1 MKKENYNYFSW
12 EMYSTYN
19 TRYDEYSV
27 FINYINPIDG
37 YSTYELEKIE
47 NEIKQISS
55 VKDELLIQK
64 EIKFK
69 IHKNDKDIYV
79 TKDTTY
85 QLYVDV

>member
-1 MKKENYNYFSW
+1 MSY
-12 EMYSTYN
+12 
-19 TRYDEYSV
+19 
-27 FINYINPIDG
+27 
-37 YSTYELEKIE
+37 YELEKIE

-69 IHKNDKDIYV
+69 ILKNDKDIYV